1 MARYLSFVMVF
12 VVGLIAFP
20 GTLLAKDM
28 VLKKPPASLDKLYPP
43 QSKEPQFIQQM
54 HKMSGSFGG
63 VFVNMKEGD
72 WENAEKKAQAFVK
85 AYEETSK
92 MVPEWKDY
100 FDLKA
105 VKEFAAAVP
114 SHDPAKIGKA
124 SGPVGKTCG
133 KCHGEQ
139 TVAVWT
145 RYHWPKVDKIKM
157 VDPVTDK
164 ELSYGKFMHKIS
176 GTFKGVTVNF
186 GEGQYDRS
194 SKALRNFKKRYMEL
208 KSTCS
213 KCHTND
219 AVKQFFVGPPVA
231 EAFDNL
237 AKELTSAKPNPGNF
251 WKNIGTIGKL
261 GCKQC
266 HLTHRSYAIIQ
277 ETWEAE

>member
-1 MARYLSFVMVF
+1 MARLFRYAITLLVCFNFVP
-12 VVGLIAFP
+12 GIA
-20 GTLLAKDM
+20 LAKDLI
-28 VLKKPPASLDKLYPP
+28 LKQPPASLDKLYPP
-43 QSKEPQFIQQM
+43 HSKEPKWIKQM
-54 HKMSGSFGG
+54 HAMSGTFGG

-72 WENAEKKAQAFVK
+72 WENAEKKAQAFVE
-85 AYEETSK
+85 AYEKTSK

-105 VKEFAAAVP
+105 VKAFAATVK

-139 TVAVWT
+139 SVAVWT
-145 RYHWPKVDKIKM
+145 RYHWPPVDKIKIT
-157 VDPVTDK
+157 DPVTDK
-164 ELSYGKFMHKIS
+164 EFKYGKFMHQIS
-176 GTFKGVTVNF
+176 GAFKGVTVNF
-186 GEGQYDRS
+186 GEGQYKRS
-194 SKALRNFKKRYMEL
+194 AKALRGFKQRYMEL

-219 AVKQFFVGPPVA
+219 AVKQFFVGPPIA
-231 EAFDNL
+231 KAFDNL
-237 AKELTSAKPNPGNF
+237 KKELSAAKPNPGNF
-251 WKNIGTIGKL
+251 WKNVGTIGKL

-277 ETWEAE
+277 ENWAAK

>member
-1 MARYLSFVMVF
+1 MARVF
-12 VVGLIAFP
+12 RCSIILFISLTLFSGIA
-20 GTLLAKDM
+20 LAKDLI
-28 VLKKPPASLDKLYPP
+28 VKQPPASLDKLYPP
-43 QSKEPQFIQQM
+43 QSKEPKWIQQM

-72 WENAEKKAQAFVK
+72 WVNAEKKAQAFAKV
-85 AYEETSK
+85 YEETSK
-92 MVPEWKDY
+92 LIPEWKDY

-105 VKEFAAAVP
+105 VKEFAATVK

-124 SGPVGKTCG
+124 SAPVGKTCG

-139 TVAVWT
+139 SVAVWT
-145 RYHWPKVDKIKM
+145 RYHWPKVDKINIT
-157 VDPVTDK
+157 DPVTDK
-164 ELSYGKFMHKIS
+164 EFKYGKFMHQIS
-176 GTFKGVTVNF
+176 GSFYGVTVNF

-194 SKALRNFKKRYMEL
+194 AKALRGFKKRYMEL

-219 AVKQFFVGPPVA
+219 GVKQFFVGPPIA
-231 EAFDNL
+231 KAFDNL
-237 AKELTSAKPNPGNF
+237 KKELAADKPNPGVF

-261 GCKQC
+261 GCKKC

-277 ETWEAE
+277 ENWEAK